1 MAKYIAEN
9 WKNANS
15 LARSGGN
22 YDREAYISEETAK
35 ELKWWIKNIFE
46 AFAPIKLPP
55 FDLTIFF

>member
-1 MAKYIAEN
+1 MAKYITEN
-9 WKNANS
+9 WKNSNS

-46 AFAPIKLPP
+46 AFALIKLPP